1 MLDGVTLVVSPLIAL
16 KKNQIDFLVSRGLAA
31 SRLTGESP
39 GNNQHRRGK
48 ESGRKACARPR
59 RSCTIPRMTTSAAPG
74 ALETLQT
81 VFGFPSFREGQEPVV
96 NKLLDGKSVLSI
108 FPTGAGKS
116 LCYQLPALMLDG
128 VTLVVSP
135 LIALM
140 KDQIDFLVSRGVAAA
155 RLDSSITSDEARQVY
170 RDLHNGRLKLL
181 YVAPERMANERFL
194 QTLRQLR
201 IPMMAVDEAHCIS
214 EWGHNFRPDYLKLA
228 KVARDLGVGRVLA
241 LTATAT
247 PSVANDIAKAFGMA
261 EDALV
266 KTPFHRPNLELR
278 VTATTSDRRDSL
290 LLDRL
295 KRRPRGPTIVYVTLQ
310 KTAEDVAK
318 MLSDA
323 GLPAR
328 CYHAGMES
336 DARHEVQDEFMA
348 SSDAIVVA
356 TIAFGMGIDKSDIR
370 AVYHYNLPKTLEN
383 YAQEIGRAGR
393 DGKPSVCELLACGDD
408 VATLEN
414 FTFGDTPTPQAVAS
428 FLDEVLSQGPAFDIS
443 AHELSAAHDIRPL
456 VVETMLT
463 YLELGGVLEAT
474 GPFYNEYKFQPTK
487 PSAEILAKFDARRA
501 DFLRSLLGQ
510 SQKGK
515 TWFKIDLARA
525 GAAIGAPREKMVAA
539 LNYLEEQGDLV
550 LQVAGVRQGY
560 RLKKPDVDRRA
571 LAKKLSDR
579 FLERER
585 RDVERLAQTLA
596 FAEHDGCLTRYLLR
610 YFGEDLTADCGHCGR
625 CVGEGPAAVP
635 FPPAFE
641 PTDRDVALVRS
652 LKSSMD
658 AEQRAALATPRQVAR
673 FLCGLTSP
681 SATKAKLSRH
691 PSFGALSYAPFL
703 KVLALAER
711 VG

>member
-1 MLDGVTLVVSPLIAL
+1 
-16 KKNQIDFLVSRGLAA
+16 
-31 SRLTGESP
+31 
-39 GNNQHRRGK
+39 
-48 ESGRKACARPR
+48 
-59 RSCTIPRMTTSAAPG
+59 MTMSAPPG
-74 ALETLQT
+74 ALETLQS
-81 VFGFPSFREGQEPVV
+81 VFGFGSFREGQEPVV
-96 NKLLDGKSVLSI
+96 NKLLDGQSVLAV

-155 RLDSSITSDEARQVY
+155 RLDSSITSDEARQVF

-247 PSVANDIAKAFGMA
+247 PSVAKDIARAFAMA
-261 EDALV
+261 DESLV

-278 VTATTSDRRDSL
+278 ITATTPELRAGVL
-290 LLDRL
+290 LQRI
-295 KRRPRGPTIVYVTLQ
+295 RGRTRGPTIVYVTLQ
-310 KTAEDVAK
+310 RTAESVAAR
-318 MLSDA
+318 LSET

-328 CYHAGMES
+328 CYHAGMDSEL
-336 DARHEVQDEFMA
+336 RHEVQDWFM
-348 SSDAIVVA
+348 SSADSIVVA

-370 AVYHYNLPKTLEN
+370 YVYHYNLPKTLEN

-428 FLDEVLSQGPAFDIS
+428 FLDEVVSLGEAFDVS
-443 AHELSAAHDIRPL
+443 AHELSATHDIRPL

-474 GPFYNEYKFQPTK
+474 GPFYNEYKFQPLK
-487 PSAEILAKFDARRA
+487 PSGEILAKFDARRA
-501 DFLRSLLGQ
+501 EFLRSLLAQ
-510 SQKGK
+510 AQKGK
-515 TWFKIDLARA
+515 TWFKVDLARA

-560 RLKKPDVDRRA
+560 RLRKPEVDRRA

-579 FLERER
+579 FIEREK
-585 RDVERLAQTLA
+585 RDVERLGRVLA
-596 FAEHDGCLTRYLLR
+596 FAEHPGCLTRYLLR
-610 YFGEDLTADCGHCGR
+610 YFGEDLPADCGHCGH
-625 CVGEGPAAVP
+625 CLGDAPAAVP

-641 PTDRDVALVRS
+641 PTDRDAAMVRS
-652 LKSSMD
+652 LRSQVD
-658 AEQRAALATPRQVAR
+658 PDQRAALATPRQVAR

-681 SATKAKLSRH
+681 TATRSKLSRH
-691 PSFGALSYAPFL
+691 AMFGSTAHAPFL

-711 VG
+711 VQ

>member
-1 MLDGVTLVVSPLIAL
+1 
-16 KKNQIDFLVSRGLAA
+16 
-31 SRLTGESP
+31 
-39 GNNQHRRGK
+39 
-48 ESGRKACARPR
+48 
-59 RSCTIPRMTTSAAPG
+59 MTTSAAPS
-74 ALETLQT
+74 ALETLQN

-96 NKLLDGKSVLSI
+96 SKLLDGKSVLAV

-116 LCYQLPALMLDG
+116 LCYQLPALVLDG

-247 PSVANDIAKAFGMA
+247 PSVAKDIAKAFTMA

-278 VTATTSDRRDSL
+278 VTATTGDRRDAL

-310 KTAEDVAK
+310 RTAEDVART
-318 MLSDA
+318 LSDA

-336 DARHEVQDEFMA
+336 DARHEVQDWFMS
-348 SSDAIVVA
+348 SSDAVVVA

-393 DGKPSVCELLACGDD
+393 DGKPSVCELLACGED

-428 FLDEVLSQGPAFDIS
+428 FLDEVLSQGPAFDVS
-443 AHELSAAHDIRPL
+443 AHELSATHDIRPL

-501 DFLRSLLGQ
+501 DFLRSLLAQ

-515 TWFKIDLARA
+515 TWFKLDLARA

-585 RDVERLAQTLA
+585 RDVERLGQTLA

-610 YFGEDLTADCGHCGR
+610 YFGEDLAADCGHCGR
-625 CVGEGPAAVP
+625 CLGDGPAAVP

-641 PTDRDVALVRS
+641 PTDRDMALVRS

-658 AEQRAALATPRQVAR
+658 ADQRAALATPRQIAR

-691 PSFGALSYAPFL
+691 PSFGSMSYAPFL

-711 VG
+711 VQ